1 MDPGVIE
8 RASFS
13 TKSDF
18 LHTDPNI
25 CGENV
30 KPRWEEIQ
38 NSDPFTRDPL
48 ISFLL
53 LLLFFFFAFTLQSGL
68 DSLKG
73 SRTPGLW
80 APPASGGPEATDA
93 EGRT

>member
-13 TKSDF
+13 TKSD
-18 LHTDPNI
+18 LLCTDPNI

-38 NSDPFTRDPL
+38 DSDPFTRDPL
-48 ISFLL
+48 ISF
-53 LLLFFFFAFTLQSGL
+53 FFSFFAFTLQSDL

-80 APPASGGPEATDA
+80 ALPASRDPEATDA